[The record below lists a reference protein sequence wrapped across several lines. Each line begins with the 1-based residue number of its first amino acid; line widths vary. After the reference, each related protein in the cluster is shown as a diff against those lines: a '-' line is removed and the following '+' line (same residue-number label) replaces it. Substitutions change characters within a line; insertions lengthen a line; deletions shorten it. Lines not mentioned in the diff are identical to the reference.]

1 MVTTTTFTGMGLGSA
16 NETVEETIRQK
27 EARRTRVWG
36 VITCDSTPENEGN
49 RIGQNENHRRLV
61 VRSGGSAAMRV
72 YWRVERLKIV
82 FVCILASVL
91 YGIVHDQFTARI
103 CIEYF
108 TVFHPPVFA
117 TQSPTLL
124 GIGWGIIA
132 TWWAGA
138 IIGVLL
144 STAARSGPI
153 NKLTARQMIPFVARL
168 MILMA
173 LCAFFFGIIG
183 YFWGSLPADFA
194 DVLPRQIERRFLAD
208 WWAHNAS
215 YASGF
220 VGGFCLCVIVWVKRR
235 RTSLIEPLADRSVA
249 LGEK

>member
-1 MVTTTTFTGMGLGSA
+1 MG
-16 NETVEETIRQK
+16 
-27 EARRTRVWG
+27 
-36 VITCDSTPENEGN
+36 
-49 RIGQNENHRRLV
+49 
-61 VRSGGSAAMRV
+61 RV
-72 YWRVERLKIV
+72 YWLVERLKIV
-82 FVCILASVL
+82 FVCVLASVL

-144 STAARSGPI
+144 STVAQSGPR
-153 NKLTARQMIPFVARL
+153 NKLRAAQLIPLVTRL
-168 MILMA
+168 MVFMA
-173 LCAFFFGIIG
+173 LCATLFGVIG
-183 YFWGSLPADFA
+183 YFWGSLPAEFSG
-194 DVLPRQIERRFLAD
+194 VLPRNEERRFLAD

-220 VGGFCLCVIVWVKRR
+220 VGGLSLCVVVWIKRR
-235 RTSLIEPLADRSVA
+235 RNSSVKTLVGQSVP

>member
-1 MVTTTTFTGMGLGSA
+1 MAIRTSFMRLPWSEYQLDTF
-16 NETVEETIRQK
+16 
-27 EARRTRVWG
+27 
-36 VITCDSTPENEGN
+36 
-49 RIGQNENHRRLV
+49 
-61 VRSGGSAAMRV
+61 VRSGGSTGMRV

-144 STAARSGPI
+144 STAARSGTG
-153 NKLTARQMIPFVARL
+153 NKLTARQLIPFVARL
-168 MILMA
+168 MIFMG
-173 LCAFFFGIIG
+173 LCAVSFGTIG
-183 YFWGSLPADFA
+183 YFWGSLPADFSG
-194 DVLPRQIERRFLAD
+194 VLPRQMERRFVAD

-220 VGGFCLCVIVWVKRR
+220 AGGLGLCIIVWIKRH
-235 RTSLIEPLADRSVA
+235 RTPLPKLIAN
-249 LGEK
+249 